1 HCRWRNRIRVRARR
15 IVNLAA
21 LHRSPSVRNT
31 RRRLRSVVA
40 SRDDLATAAA
50 RRAGAYFALRGWRF
64 IRCTHWRALSCIYRR
79 RLSEDR
85 VGRVSDRVRYL
96 CVSRAQTRDRDRRR
110 PSSRCLD
117 RLPGRGPWRARWLF
131 RSLAH
136 DLDTATRMAK
146 KETARAV
153 YQPYVI

>member
-1 HCRWRNRIRVRARR
+1 LRFRVFS
-15 IVNLAA
+15 L
-21 LHRSPSVRNT
+21 
-31 RRRLRSVVA
+31 
-40 SRDDLATAAA
+40 
-50 RRAGAYFALRGWRF
+50 
-64 IRCTHWRALSCIYRR
+64 WRAFSCIYRR

-136 DLDTATRMAK
+136 DLDTATRMP

-153 YQPYVI
+153 YQPYVIVMQAVTLA